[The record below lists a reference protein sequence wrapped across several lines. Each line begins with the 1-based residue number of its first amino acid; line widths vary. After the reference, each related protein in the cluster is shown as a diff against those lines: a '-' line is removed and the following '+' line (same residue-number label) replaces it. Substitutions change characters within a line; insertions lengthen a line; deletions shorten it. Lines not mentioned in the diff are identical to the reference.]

1 MELTTPAL
9 LFPAI
14 SLLMLAYTNRFLTLA
29 QLVRELHARYK
40 QETNRLIAGQIEN
53 LRRRLVIIKYM
64 QLFGAL
70 SFLFCVVA
78 MFLIFAGKEN
88 LINVVFGS
96 SLILLLI
103 SLALLIVEL
112 YISIDAINLQL
123 KDFEEDPPK

>member
-40 QETNRLIAGQIEN
+40 QETNQLIAGQIEN

-70 SFLFCVVA
+70 SLLFCVVA

>member
-1 MELTTPAL
+1 
-9 LFPAI
+9 
-14 SLLMLAYTNRFLTLA
+14 MLAYTNRFLTLA

-40 QETNRLIAGQIEN
+40 QETNQLIAGQIEN